1 MERIIIDTCQNK
13 TRGEKIMLQRLNWDK
28 IDREPICIE
37 CGIKATHLLKYIV
50 VLRRVTIFRK
60 LINAYCDNCLL
71 IKLKIY
77 GVK

>member
-37 CGIKATHLLKYIV
+37 CGIKATHLL
-50 VLRRVTIFRK
+50 RRVTIFRK
-60 LINAYCDNCLL
+60 LIHAYCDNCLL